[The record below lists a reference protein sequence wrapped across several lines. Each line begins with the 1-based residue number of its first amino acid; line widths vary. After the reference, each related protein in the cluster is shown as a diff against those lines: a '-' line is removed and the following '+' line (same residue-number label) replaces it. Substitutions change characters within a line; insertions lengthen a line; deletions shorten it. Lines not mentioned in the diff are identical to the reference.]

1 MCVHFF
7 LPFVRHEAA
16 SRATE
21 ASWCTRGTAA
31 HLSPWLLAMGNVPT
45 VVSDE
50 ALPMDWVA
58 PPAAPA
64 EDEGSGVDDGEGGG
78 LGIEGQ
84 NNDFDLED

>member
-31 HLSPWLLAMGNVPT
+31 HLSPWLLGNVPT

-50 ALPMDWVA
+50 ELPMDWVA

-64 EDEGSGVDDGEGGG
+64 EDGDSEVEDAEGGG
-78 LGIEGQ
+78 SGIDEQ
-84 NNDFDLED
+84 LSDLD